1 MWVYAQTV
9 LLAIAMF
16 QIQAVV
22 SDHAWCAVWNGKL
35 ASTHRMS
42 SSQVPLDDDMAKCQ
56 GLSIQSNWSDHAA
69 VITNG
74 SYINMPVSSLFANT
88 SAFDFDNLVV
98 EYKARHAD
106 EPLVCE
112 EAAAPKPLE
121 TPPKPK
127 STARDSQDASFTTPP
142 SKMRKGI

>member
-1 MWVYAQTV
+1 
-9 LLAIAMF
+9 
-16 QIQAVV
+16 
-22 SDHAWCAVWNGKL
+22 
-35 ASTHRMS
+35 MS
-42 SSQVPLDDDMAKCQ
+42 SSQAPLDDHMAKCQ
-56 GLSIQSNWSDHAA
+56 GLSIQSNWSDYAA

-74 SYINMPVSSLFANT
+74 SYINMAVSSLFANT

-112 EAAAPKPLE
+112 EAATPKPLE

-127 STARDSQDASFTTPP
+127 STARGSQDASFTTPP